1 MRQTTLEIDSANLR
15 KNFDLLA
22 NQAEDKEILV
32 LLKSDAY
39 GHSHSLISKAL
50 DKLPGTS
57 ALHGFGVAN
66 VEEGIELRREGI
78 RKPVYI
84 MSGIQHYDEDLDRCL
99 KTCNLIPVISS
110 LRVLKEMAGV
120 ISASS
125 TKRKV
130 HLKFNTGMNRL
141 GIDLPEISTCIQFLK
156 SNPQILVDGLMSHL
170 AIGEKKSHSLT
181 KQQEKNFSAICNQ
194 FELAGIRPNWKHL
207 CNSSGVESAIFPQG
221 NLVRL
226 GLSIYGLGNRKLS
239 PVARWTAQ
247 VYQIRELS
255 KGECVGYGA
264 TFRAKKKMKMAVL
277 GVGYGD
283 GYRRVF
289 SNKAQVLIRGKR
301 CNVIGNVSMDLTMVD
316 VSHVKDIDTN
326 DRAILL
332 GSDGN
337 DQITAEELAKIAKTI
352 SWEIVTGISSRVPR
366 VFV

>member
-1 MRQTTLEIDSANLR
+1 MRQTTLEIDSANLK

-22 NQAEDKEILV
+22 NQAKGKEILV

-39 GHSHSLISKAL
+39 GHSHSLISMAL
-50 DKLPGTS
+50 DKLPTS
-57 ALHGFGVAN
+57 SKLHGFGVAN

-78 RKPVYI
+78 RKPVYV

-99 KTCNLIPVISS
+99 QTCDLIPVISS
-110 LRVLKEMAGV
+110 MRVLKEMAEV
-120 ISASS
+120 IAVSP
-125 TKRKV
+125 TNRKV

-141 GIDLPEISTCIQFLK
+141 GIDLSEISTCIEFLK
-156 SNPQILVDGLMSHL
+156 SNPKIQVDGLMSHL
-170 AIGEKKSHSLT
+170 AIGEKRSHPLT
-181 KQQEKNFSAICNQ
+181 KQQEANFTAICKR
-194 FELAGIRPNWKHL
+194 FEKAGFTANWKHL
-207 CNSSGVESAIFPQG
+207 CNSSGLESSIFPKG

-226 GLSIYGLGNRKLS
+226 GLSIYGLGNRNLI

-247 VYQIRELS
+247 VYQIRELT

-326 DRAILL
+326 DRAVLL
-332 GSDGN
+332 GQDGK
-337 DQITAEELAKIAKTI
+337 DRITAEELAKIAKTI
-352 SWEIVTGISSRVPR
+352 SWEILTGISSRVPR

>member
-1 MRQTTLEIDSANLR
+1 M
-15 KNFDLLA
+15 
-22 NQAEDKEILV
+22 
-32 LLKSDAY
+32 KSDAY

-50 DKLPGTS
+50 DQLPSTA

-78 RKPVYI
+78 RKPVYV

-99 KTCNLIPVISS
+99 QTCDLIPVISS
-110 LRVLKEMAGV
+110 MRVLQEMATV
-120 ISASS
+120 LSKESS
-125 TKRKV
+125 KRSI

-141 GIDLPEISTCIQFLK
+141 GIDLQEVSSCIQFIR
-156 SNPQILVDGLMSHL
+156 SNPQIHVDGLMSHL

-181 KQQEKNFSAICNQ
+181 KKQESHFSAICEQ
-194 FELAGIRPNWKHL
+194 FENAGIFAKWKHL
-207 CNSSGVESAIFPQG
+207 CNSSGLESAVFPKG

-226 GLSIYGLGNRKLS
+226 GLSIYGLGNRNLH
-239 PVARWTAQ
+239 PVAKWTAQ
-247 VYQIRELS
+247 VYQIREIQ
-255 KGECVGYGA
+255 KGESVGYGA
-264 TFRAKKKMKMAVL
+264 TFQAKKRMKMAVL

-283 GYRRVF
+283 GYRRAF

-316 VSHVKDIDTN
+316 VSHVKGVNTN

-332 GSDGN
+332 GKDGK